1 MDFGF
6 APDGQKGD
14 QHIPNLRSMFARRA
28 NTTLIDAKGLTTVQQ
43 FIGHLGSNT
52 KIVKPVGDLLIG
64 AHANNEG
71 QFFIP
76 MFPGQIGHTKY
87 ETLEESLKEAKK
99 SIKIPD
105 TLIGFTPGSQITH
118 FVHIKGCNLGQAMPF
133 VTKLKEALGGNVK
146 LTVPLLFHGATPAP
160 KEGMFEY
167 IGYQFSLKRTTLFP
181 NRKAAITEWDN
192 AGFTMIDGN
201 PVTTDDWEAI
211 VPKDPNKEL
220 RLDINSKLGTT
231 IGKRTTVSTPWQYRV
246 YNISFGPW
254 TVPFPTPKDVPK
266 DEFDRVTALESHLKT
281 DPRFKDT
288 HPFPQFKREGFDRVI
303 EFVSGYD
310 WKFRPAGNTLLCFG
324 TRLLYMCAFAV
335 TDPKTIPTNGLIR
348 NGTLIFNFYP
358 NAKST
363 LPAQTTAIQVTDK
376 KFFVTV

>member
-6 APDGQKGD
+6 APDGDAHVG
-14 QHIPNLRSMFARRA
+14 NLRLMFERRA
-28 NTTLIDAKGLTTVQQ
+28 STTLINAKGVNTVRQ
-43 FIGHLGSNT
+43 FITHLDGNT
-52 KIVKPVGDLLIG
+52 KITKPVGDLLIG

-76 MFPGQIGHTKY
+76 MFPGQKGTTKY
-87 ETLEESLKEAKK
+87 ETLEESLKDAKK

-105 TLIGFTPGSQITH
+105 PLIGFTSGSPVTH

-146 LTVPLLFHGATPAP
+146 LTIPKLFHGATPAP
-160 KEGMFEY
+160 KEGVFEY
-167 IGYQFSLKRTTLFP
+167 IGYQFALKRTTIFP
-181 NRKAAITEWDN
+181 DRKTAINEWDN

-201 PVTTDDWEAI
+201 PVTTADWEAI
-211 VPKDPNKEL
+211 VPKNPNL
-220 RLDINSKLGTT
+220 DFRSDINSKLGTT
-231 IGKRTTVSTPWQYRV
+231 IGKRKTISTPWEHRV
-246 YNISFGPW
+246 IEITFGPW

-266 DEFDRVTALESHLKT
+266 DDSGRLSALESHLKT
-281 DPRFKDT
+281 DKRFQDT

-310 WKFRPAGNTLLCFG
+310 WKCRPDKNTLICFG
-324 TRLLYMCAFAV
+324 RRLLYMCAFAV
-335 TDPKTIPTNGLIR
+335 TDPKTIPQNGLIR

-363 LPAQTTAIQVTDK
+363 LPAQTTAIQVSDP
-376 KFFVTV
+376 KFFVTI

>member
-6 APDGQKGD
+6 APDGD
-14 QHIPNLRSMFARRA
+14 AHIGNLRLMFARRA
-28 NTTLIDAKGLTTVQQ
+28 STTLINARGINTVRQ
-43 FIGHLGSNT
+43 FITHLDGSNKVT
-52 KIVKPVGDLLIG
+52 KPIDDLLIG

-76 MFPGQIGHTKY
+76 MFPGQRGPTKY
-87 ETLEESLKEAKK
+87 ETLEASLTDAKK

-105 TLIGFTPGSQITH
+105 PLIGFTTGSQITH

-133 VTKLKEALGGNVK
+133 VKKLKEALGGNVK
-146 LTVPLLFHGATPAP
+146 LTVPKLFHGATPAP
-160 KEGMFEY
+160 KEGVFEY
-167 IGYQFSLKRTTLFP
+167 IGYQFALKRTKKFP
-181 NRKAAITEWDN
+181 NRKAAIAEWDN
-192 AGFTMIDGN
+192 AGFTLIDGN

-211 VPKDPNKEL
+211 VPKNPN
-220 RLDINSKLGTT
+220 LDVRTNISSKLGAT
-231 IGKRTTVSTPWQYRV
+231 IGKRTTINTPWEHRV
-246 YNISFGPW
+246 IPITFGPW
-254 TVPFPTPKDVPK
+254 TVPFPTAKDVPK
-266 DEFDRVTALESHLKT
+266 DESDRLSALEAHLQT
-281 DPRFKDT
+281 DKRFKDD

-310 WKFRPAGNTLLCFG
+310 WKCFPVGKTLRCFG
-324 TRLLYMCAFAV
+324 TRRIYMCAFAV
-335 TDPKTIPTNGLIR
+335 TDPKTVPQGGLIR

-363 LPAQTTAIQVTDK
+363 LPAQTTAIQVSDK